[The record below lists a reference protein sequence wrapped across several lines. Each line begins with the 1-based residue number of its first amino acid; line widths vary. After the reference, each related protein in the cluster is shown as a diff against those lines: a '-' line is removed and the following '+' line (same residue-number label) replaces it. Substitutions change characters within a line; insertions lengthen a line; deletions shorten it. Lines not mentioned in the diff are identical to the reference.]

1 MTRAL
6 GIAVAAGLGILAGCR
21 GGPSALPSSA
31 DRPVARA
38 SGPESG
44 TAESATTSST
54 GASDG
59 YPVFSATIW
68 KRETI
73 SEEPILLRVEVTN
86 PRGDEVKIIAPYFN
100 SGGGFNLPLTLAVTN
115 SAGAQLPNGS
125 KYSATG
131 FEPIIR
137 GQPWWIPD
145 GRVQPGDTEPREW
158 RAWRIPAGATA
169 YMWYNMLQFYPLDD
183 PGRYHIMLRYESKP
197 EMLFQP
203 GQKMDN
209 PPKDVLCWSAEIDA
223 GWVTVKEASRRD
235 AAACAKLREE
245 PDVQGCVFSTNF
257 GWGRGAAHL
266 LDRKGSEW
274 QWLSG
279 TTYEPYVRF
288 ARAFYSSKPPS
299 LADAAGLPLGDLLRT
314 VAPRSTAKRLAY
326 YPAREHLDAL
336 RTDAATNAST
346 IDELLTTA
354 REKAQASWEA
364 QEAAIRIAKEVGD
377 YSILGYIE
385 KPAANRLA
393 AIRLDFPDWPN

>member
-145 GRVQPGDTEPREW
+145 GRVRAGDTEPREW

-183 PGRYHIMLRYESKP
+183 PGRYHIVLKYDSKP
-197 EMLFQP
+197 EMLFEG

-223 GWVTVKEASRRD
+223 GWVTVREPGPKD
-235 AAACAKLREE
+235 AAACQRLREHPE
-245 PDVQGCVFSTNF
+245 VQGVVFATNYAF
-257 GWGRGAAHL
+257 GDDAGL
-266 LDRKGSEW
+266 LEDEGQAYHW
-274 QWLSG
+274 PWG
-279 TTYEPYVRF
+279 TTYEPYARF
-288 ARAFYSSKPPS
+288 ARAFYKAANPS
-299 LADAAGLPLGDLLRT
+299 PSDAAGLPLGDLLT
-314 VAPRSTAKRLAY
+314 VAAARRLC
-326 YPAREHLDAL
+326 RERDYGAP
-336 RTDAATNAST
+336 N
-346 IDELLTTA
+346 ELLPVLRRDPEHNAAKLQEVEAEA
-354 REKAQASWEA
+354 RSRAEGSVKTRQGY
-364 QEAAIRIAKEVGD
+364 IDIAREVGD
-377 YSILGYIE
+377 YSLLGFAG
-385 KPAANRLA
+385 KPMEGLMKCIKA
-393 AIRLDFPDWPN
+393 DFPDWPN